1 MDGIHYMFYEL
12 NYTTNEQCNYLYRS
26 WRILLMYNCLPWQL
40 MVRVMYI
47 YDINQ
52 IVYVGR
58 RVMYANITSRCLIT
72 YNNITIWV
80 SIYVHIDVN
89 YCFSNIS
96 DSPILWKVVSTPS
109 PPRWLCPLPPLRD
122 GWILK
127 YSWSYMITMNMLLIY
142 DYSLLL
148 YHPYLHTQSASHVTG
163 YSLRNQSFNPHSQ
176 PTLPPLAPPS
186 YTPHTNLHFQYSSY
200 MGG

>member
-1 MDGIHYMFYEL
+1 MTTAKIYTCHNAKSAGTPIPFNYSLKEVDRVGNPPGSRTATWHHIYQDTTLCICCVMDGIHYMFYKL

-58 RVMYANITSRCLIT
+58 RVMYVNITSRCLIT

-80 SIYVHIDVN
+80 SIYVHIYVKLLFLK
-89 YCFSNIS
+89 YLWFTNIMKS
-96 DSPILWKVVSTPS
+96 CVHSLPSEMVVSIPS

-122 GWILK
+122 GCVH
-127 YSWSYMITMNMLLIY
+127 
-142 DYSLLL
+142 SL
-148 YHPYLHTQSASHVTG
+148 
-163 YSLRNQSFNPHSQ
+163 
-176 PTLPPLAPPS
+176 PS
-186 YTPHTNLHFQYSSY
+186 EMVGF
-200 MGG
+200 